1 MNHICDKFPDLKV
14 RLDTLIG
21 QAKQDLNS
29 FGNDSEAIYG
39 DTNQARPSYFPFL
52 FSNFIAVSHSKAHS
66 LVGID
71 VPLRTIHDAPM
82 KSRHTH
88 PMSTSSACMPASI
101 KFSLE
106 LQPRI
111 VVLVY
116 LTHTSS
122 FLQVSACC
130 TATQTTPCPEPPSC
144 RVYCFSGCSLTFL
157 FSSSSFLCP
166 SRTHKHIT

>member
-101 KFSLE
+101 KFSLVRILTVRWLV
-106 LQPRI
+106 LQQQLIAPRN
-111 VVLVY
+111 VPMV
-116 LTHTSS
+116 
-122 FLQVSACC
+122 C
-130 TATQTTPCPEPPSC
+130 
-144 RVYCFSGCSLTFL
+144 
-157 FSSSSFLCP
+157 
-166 SRTHKHIT
+166 